1 MTRKELNNSNVIKN
15 ISSDESEIIHS
26 ILDLY
31 GNGADTFDADFTAST
46 LNFYKKRRG
55 WKYTIPVPEHLYDV
69 APSIKDRIEKITPF
83 HRIPAEDDSFESI
96 CIDLPFVI
104 TPKTSKSATK
114 DGANI
119 TAKRFGGWYPANEGY
134 YNMYWWLKEAY
145 RTLKP
150 GGIVAYKMQSTV
162 SGGVQVPY
170 VPFSIAAAQ
179 RLGFYF
185 VDEFHLQAK
194 FRLIPAVKIKK
205 QQHARKYTSSW
216 LVFVKE
222 KNQTKARK
230 TNINSIL
237 DDIQAIDNEGKL
249 EGYEF
254 PVK

>member
-1 MTRKELNNSNVIKN
+1 MTNEELNNSNVIKN
-15 ISSDESEIIHS
+15 INFDESEIIRN

-31 GNGADTFDADFTAST
+31 GNGAETFDADFTASK
-46 LNFYKKRRG
+46 LNFYKKRKG
-55 WKYTIPVPEHLYDV
+55 WKYKIPVPKYLYDV
-69 APSIKDRIEKITPF
+69 NPLKDSIEKITPF
-83 HRIPAEDDSFESI
+83 QKIPVEDNTFDSI

-104 TPKTSKSATK
+104 SPKTCKSITK
-114 DGANI
+114 DGASI

-134 YNMYWWLKEAY
+134 YNMFWWLKEAY

-150 GGIVAYKMQSTV
+150 GGVVAYKMQSTV

-170 VPFSIAAAQ
+170 IPFSILAAQ

-185 VDEFHLQAK
+185 VDEFQLEAK
-194 FRLIPAVKIKK
+194 FRLISATKIKK

-222 KNQTKARK
+222 KNPTKANK
-230 TNINSIL
+230 TNINNLLNEIEGL
-237 DDIQAIDNEGKL
+237 DKEGKL